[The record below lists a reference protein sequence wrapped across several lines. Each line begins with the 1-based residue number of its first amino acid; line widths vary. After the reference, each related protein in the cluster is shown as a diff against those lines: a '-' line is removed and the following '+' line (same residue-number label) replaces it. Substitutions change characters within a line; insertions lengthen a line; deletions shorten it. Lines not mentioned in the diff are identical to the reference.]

1 MGSLEEQ
8 LVAAGNSLLQPPCSV
23 DELLLLL
30 DQVENRLTRV
40 EQSPSKSMQT
50 ALAPCK
56 KALVANELLRHPDA
70 DVKVAVASCISEI
83 TRITAPDAPYEDD
96 QMKDVFQ
103 LIVSSF
109 ENLSDKSS
117 RSYHKRT
124 LILETVANVRS
135 CVVML
140 DLECDGLI
148 IEMFQHFL
156 KAIRDYHPEIVF
168 SSMETIMTLVLEES
182 EDISFELIS
191 PILASVKKDNQ
202 EVLPIARKLGKRVFE
217 KCSMKLKPC
226 LVQAKKCLGFSLDD
240 YSKIISSICDGTAAA
255 VGRRDDNACGEQMA
269 EESKLCTASPEGAPQ
284 ADEKKLAEASSNDA
298 AQDQVNEESVTET
311 RPEDCCEDSSPKSVM
326 SNGLAEPG
334 NEDRLADPES
344 SKRPEHAQ
352 QADHSID
359 AQPDYSDSG
368 KILKSQSKV
377 KITSKKRRRKLNSSV
392 KSSEPSD
399 RVDSD
404 KDAERTEDRPPD
416 EPSVGVAVP
425 SENEKENIQ
434 LSSPKALAGE
444 AVNVASP
451 LPSGGISDGGRP
463 KKAGRGK
470 KKENFIQE
478 VSLST
483 DVSKKSSE
491 VAIDTEVKPHKR
503 SRKKARVGGTSGEK
517 TPTLAE
523 TFTSEDGTASDSEAK
538 PLKQLGRKVVRDSIG
553 DGLSSKKEDGKR
565 HGRDKATSEKDVTKA
580 ATKDGAKE
588 VVSSPKT
595 ASKLAKGEGLPKAL
609 SKRKRTAGKGRS
621 LDAMEYGANLVGAKV
636 KVWWPD
642 DEMFY
647 EGVITSFYSDEK
659 KHTVSYT
666 DNDVEVLNLRDE
678 KWEFRSDLMPDG
690 EQATECHSPSP
701 EM

>member
-1 MGSLEEQ
+1 MIAWKSL
-8 LVAAGNSLLQPPCSV
+8 
-23 DELLLLL
+23 
-30 DQVENRLTRV
+30 
-40 EQSPSKSMQT
+40 
-50 ALAPCK
+50 
-56 KALVANELLRHPDA
+56 
-70 DVKVAVASCISEI
+70 
-83 TRITAPDAPYEDD
+83 
-96 QMKDVFQ
+96 F
-103 LIVSSF
+103 
-109 ENLSDKSS
+109 
-117 RSYHKRT
+117 
-124 LILETVANVRS
+124 
-135 CVVML
+135 
-140 DLECDGLI
+140 
-148 IEMFQHFL
+148 
-156 KAIRDYHPEIVF
+156 
-168 SSMETIMTLVLEES
+168 
-182 EDISFELIS
+182 
-191 PILASVKKDNQ
+191 
-202 EVLPIARKLGKRVFE
+202 
-217 KCSMKLKPC
+217 
-226 LVQAKKCLGFSLDD
+226 
-240 YSKIISSICDGTAAA
+240 
-255 VGRRDDNACGEQMA
+255 
-269 EESKLCTASPEGAPQ
+269 
-284 ADEKKLAEASSNDA
+284 
-298 AQDQVNEESVTET
+298 QDQVNEESVTET
-311 RPEDCCEDSSPKSVM
+311 RPEDCCENSSPKSVM

-344 SKRPEHAQ
+344 SKKPEHAQ

-359 AQPDYSDSG
+359 AQPDYLDSG
-368 KILKSQSKV
+368 KIVKSQSKV
-377 KITSKKRRRKLNSSV
+377 KITSKKRRRKPNSSV

-404 KDAERTEDRPPD
+404 KDAERTEDRPSD

-491 VAIDTEVKPHKR
+491 VAIDTEVKPLKR
-503 SRKKARVGGTSGEK
+503 PRKKVRAGGTSGEK

-553 DGLSSKKEDGKR
+553 DGFSSKREDGKR

-609 SKRKRTAGKGRS
+609 SKRKHTAGKGRVNI
-621 LDAMEYGANLVGAKV
+621 LKPLVLV
-636 KVWWPD
+636 
-642 DEMFY
+642 
-647 EGVITSFYSDEK
+647 
-659 KHTVSYT
+659 
-666 DNDVEVLNLRDE
+666 
-678 KWEFRSDLMPDG
+678 
-690 EQATECHSPSP
+690 
-701 EM
+701 